1 MKRSS
6 RKRGH
11 SGQGRSSKQRLRAKL
26 APEARSL
33 RRRLAAAV
41 APNLSGPVLGRANI
55 VYELAE
61 HTRGT
66 AYGGMGMVARLVKV
80 LGVPEEVDVLLY
92 LLAQH
97 RPYHESDH
105 VLNIAYNAPCG
116 GKTLDLGRPR
126 GSKPARPDDG
136 GRLLPFSAV
145 DPALG

>member
-1 MKRSS
+1 MNNHKR
-6 RKRGH
+6 RR
-11 SGQGRSSKQRLRAKL
+11 QRKL
-26 APEARSL
+26 ATEAATIK
-33 RRRLAAAV
+33 RRLESAV
-41 APNLSGPVLGRANI
+41 VQNPGGPVLTGANI
-55 VYELAE
+55 AYELSE
-61 HTRGT
+61 RTKGT
-66 AYGGMGMVARLVKV
+66 AHGGIGMIAKLVDAVGLAKEIDSS
-80 LGVPEEVDVLLY
+80 LNLLKI
-92 LLAQH
+92 H